1 MERLFALSAGHVDIP
16 PPSGTPWGKGEIP
29 ALLPGFREPRQS
41 RCRFS
46 PGMKE
51 GDRGDHKPSPRIGGR
66 MGTAVIDNAILEAN
80 ERVRAVAERFSEII
94 GEVRR
99 VIVGQAALLDRLLV
113 ALLADGHILLEGVP
127 GLAKTLSISTLAKVM
142 QAEFSRIQ
150 FTPDLLP
157 ADILGTSIFDA
168 KKGRFTTKRGPVFG
182 NLILADEVNRAP
194 AKVQS
199 ALLEA
204 MQERQVT
211 VDGQIYRLSPPFITL
226 ATQNPLEQEGTYP
239 LPEAQLDRFMFKLLV
254 SYPSVEDEVR
264 ILHNYS
270 QGYDHRRL
278 DRQGLR
284 PVLSAAQIIDIQQ
297 SLNGV
302 IVEPAVLQYIAQIVV
317 RTRSWPAVEVGASPR
332 ASVYLLLGARAM
344 AACQGRNY
352 VVPDDVK
359 QIAPWVLRHRLRLS
373 PEAEIDGTSVDAVIQ
388 NVLDAVPAPQPSVSR
403 EASG

>member
-1 MERLFALSAGHVDIP
+1 MDVTEISRLFRRTLQEI
-16 PPSGTPWGKGEIP
+16 GKV
-29 ALLPGFREPRQS
+29 L
-41 RCRFS
+41 
-46 PGMKE
+46 
-51 GDRGDHKPSPRIGGR
+51 
-66 MGTAVIDNAILEAN
+66 MGQEELVEAT
-80 ERVRAVAERFSEII
+80 
-94 GEVRR
+94 
-99 VIVGQAALLDRLLV
+99 LV
-113 ALLADGHILLEGVP
+113 ALFCEGHVLIEGVP
-127 GLAKTLSISTLAKVM
+127 GLGKTLLVNALSHVL
-142 QAEFSRIQ
+142 ECPFRRIQ
-150 FTPDLLP
+150 FTPDLMP
-157 ADILGTSIFDA
+157 SDITGHNIYDLQER
-168 KKGRFTTKRGPVFG
+168 RFNFNPGPLFT
-182 NLILADEVNRAP
+182 NLLLADEINRAP
-194 AKVQS
+194 AKTQS

-211 VDGQIYRLSPPFITL
+211 VDGQIYQLPPPFITL

-264 ILHNYS
+264 ILQNYS

-278 DRQGLR
+278 DRQGLQ
-284 PVLSAAQIIDIQQ
+284 PVLSATQIIDIQH
-297 SLNGV
+297 SLNSV
-302 IVEPAVLQYIAQIVV
+302 IVESAILQYIAQIVV

-332 ASVYLLLGARAM
+332 ASVYLLLGSRAL

-388 NVLDAVPAPQPSVSR
+388 DVLDAVPAPQPSVSR